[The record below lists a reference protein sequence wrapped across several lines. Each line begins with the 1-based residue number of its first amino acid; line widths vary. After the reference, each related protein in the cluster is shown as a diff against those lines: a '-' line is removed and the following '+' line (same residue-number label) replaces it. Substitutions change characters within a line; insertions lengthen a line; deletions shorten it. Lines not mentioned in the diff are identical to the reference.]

1 MNGRAGIKRRTGEHS
16 MLIDYHT
23 HHARCG
29 HAVGSLEQYVQ
40 RGIEIGLSQIGL
52 SDHMPLLHVDPVA
65 YYPEM
70 AMPMEELPRYVEEAF
85 VLKEKYRGQ
94 IDVRVGLEGDYIEGW
109 EEQIGRI
116 IQEYPWDYVIGSVH
130 FLGEWDVSD
139 FRQVHNWEGQDV
151 FAVYERYYDAVTKAA
166 RTGFYDIMGH
176 LDVIKR
182 FGNRPDPARDAE
194 TIRLERQ
201 ALSAVKAGGVAMEL
215 NASGLSKPVAEMFP
229 SRRMLE
235 AAVEMG
241 IPFTVGSDAHDPL
254 KLSEHLDTARALLYE
269 LGVRELATF
278 EGRRR
283 TMVPLESV
291 KV

>member
-1 MNGRAGIKRRTGEHS
+1 

-29 HAVGSLEQYVQ
+29 HAVGELEEYVK
-40 RGIEIGLSQIGL
+40 RGIELGLSQLGL
-52 SDHMPLLHVDPVA
+52 SDHMPLLHVDPAA

-70 AMPMEELPRYVEEAF
+70 AMPLDELPRYVEEAF
-85 VLKEKYRGQ
+85 QLKEKYRGQ
-94 IDVRVGLEGDYIEGW
+94 IELRVGLEGDYIEGW
-109 EEQIGRI
+109 ERQIEEI
-116 IQEYPWDYVIGSVH
+116 VKAYPWDYVIGSVH

-151 FAVYERYYDAVTKAA
+151 FAVYERYYDAVAKAA

-182 FGNRPDPARDAE
+182 FGHRPDAALEAE
-194 TIRLERQ
+194 TVALERGV
-201 ALSAVKAGGVAMEL
+201 LTAVKAAGVAMEL

-229 SRRMLE
+229 SHRILS
-235 AAVEMG
+235 AAVELG
-241 IPFTVGSDAHDPL
+241 IPLTVGSDAHDPL
-254 KLSEHLDTARALLYE
+254 KLGEHLEQARALLHE

-283 TMVPLESV
+283 VMVGMDR
-291 KV
+291 

>member
-1 MNGRAGIKRRTGEHS
+1 

-29 HAVGSLEQYVQ
+29 HAIGSLEEYVQ
-40 RGIEIGLSQIGL
+40 RGIELGLSQLGL
-52 SDHMPLLHVDPVA
+52 SDHMPLLHVDPAA

-85 VLKEKYRGQ
+85 MLKEKYRGQ

-109 EEQIGRI
+109 ERQIEDI
-116 IQEYPWDYVIGSVH
+116 IKAYPWDYVIGSVH

-139 FRQVHNWEGQDV
+139 FRQVHNWDGQDV
-151 FAVYERYYDAVTKAA
+151 FAVYERYYDAVAKAA

-182 FGNRPDPARDAE
+182 FGHRPDAALEAE
-194 TIRLERQ
+194 TVELERST
-201 ALSAVKAGGVAMEL
+201 LTAVKAAGVAMEL

-229 SRRMLE
+229 SRRILSS
-235 AAVEMG
+235 AVELS
-241 IPFTVGSDAHDPL
+241 IPLTVGSDAHDPL
-254 KLSEHLDTARALLYE
+254 KLGEHLDKARALLHE

-278 EGRRR
+278 EGRKR
-283 TMVPLESV
+283 TMVPLELDGN
-291 KV
+291 K